1 MRLTLKD
8 DLPFTRLKVAY
19 RGAVIEITD
28 VLVDTGSATTILA
41 ADQVAQI
48 GILPEPSDTLY
59 AIRGVGGI
67 ETVFT
72 RRVER
77 LQIGGLSVLDFE
89 VEVGG
94 MDYGFEINGILGM
107 DFLMKAEVI
116 INLRDLS
123 LEFPGA

>member
-1 MRLTLKD
+1 MQLTLKD
-8 DLPFTRLKVAY
+8 DLAFTRLQVAY

-28 VLVDTGSATTILA
+28 VLVDTGSATTILG